1 MPALDIYII
10 YHTLL
15 NPNLDTAGFQHIG
28 NVVCS
33 VIVVVVVAKHCRQE
47 CWWLK

>member
-1 MPALDIYII
+1 MKNFCIGHSLKLKSGCDAV
-10 YHTLL
+10 
-15 NPNLDTAGFQHIG
+15 GFQHIG